1 MGGIFYSR
9 QRKWQQL
16 PFGNEEGPLKRKKKI
31 LTLPSVIVLCIF
43 AILPLL
49 IMLGYSFQSDS
60 GTTGITLENYT
71 DFFTKS
77 VYLKLTSRTIINS
90 LAVTVISLIISYPL
104 AYFMAKKF
112 KGMKNIIM
120 ILIIIP
126 FFTNQLVRVYSWL
139 VFLQDGGVLNS
150 FLQSI
155 GLIDGSLGILFTRA
169 AVVIG
174 LIHAFFP
181 YMVIT
186 IYLALE
192 RVDNSLLEASSSL
205 GATKVRTFFQV
216 VLPLSMPGVITG
228 IMIVFVPCLG
238 TFVEPRILGGVDGT
252 VIGTVIEDQFFE
264 IYGWNF
270 GAAIAF
276 VLFAMVIISMTGLSR
291 IGRRYDNE

>member
-1 MGGIFYSR
+1 M
-9 QRKWQQL
+9 
-16 PFGNEEGPLKRKKKI
+16 KRKKKI
-31 LTLPSVIVLCIF
+31 LTLPSVFVLCIF

-77 VYLKLTSRTIINS
+77 VYLKLTSRTIFNS

-112 KGMKNIIM
+112 KGLKNIIM

-139 VFLQDGGVLNS
+139 IFLQDGGVLNS

-155 GLIDGSLGILFTRA
+155 GLIDGSLGILFTQG

-205 GATKVRTFFQV
+205 GASKVRTFFQV

-276 VLFAMVIISMTGLSR
+276 VLFAMVIISMTGLSK

>member
-1 MGGIFYSR
+1 M
-9 QRKWQQL
+9 KH
-16 PFGNEEGPLKRKKKI
+16 KKKL
-31 LTLPSVIVLCIF
+31 LTFPSIIVLIVF
-43 AILPLL
+43 AIFPLL
-49 IMLGYSFQSDS
+49 IMLVYSFQSDS
-60 GTTGITLENYT
+60 GTAGITLENYT
-71 DFFTKS
+71 RFFSKS
-77 VYLKLTSRTIINS
+77 LYLKLTFRTIVNS
-90 LAVTVISLIISYPL
+90 LSVTVISLVISYPL

-112 KGMKNIIM
+112 KGFKNIVM

-139 VFLQDGGVLNS
+139 IFLQDGGVLDT
-150 FLQSI
+150 FLQSAGI
-155 GLIDGSLGILFTRA
+155 TKSSLGILFTQG

-174 LIHAFFP
+174 LVHAFFP

-192 RVDNSLLEASSSL
+192 RVENSLLEASSSL
-205 GATKVRTFFQV
+205 GASKLRTFFQV
-216 VLPLSMPGVITG
+216 VLPLSMPGVVTG

-238 TFVEPRILGGVDGT
+238 TFVEPRILGGVNGT

-264 IYGWNF
+264 IFGWNF

-276 VLFAMVIISMTGLSR
+276 VLFAMVVISMAALSR

>member
-1 MGGIFYSR
+1 MNR
-9 QRKWQQL
+9 
-16 PFGNEEGPLKRKKKI
+16 KRKL
-31 LTLPSVIVLCIF
+31 LTFPSVVVLIGF
-43 AILPLL
+43 AIVPLL
-49 IMLGYSFQSDS
+49 IMFVYSFQSDS
-60 GTTGITLENYT
+60 GTTGITMENYT
-71 DFFTKS
+71 QFFTKS
-77 VYLKLTSRTIINS
+77 VYLKLTFRTIVNS
-90 LAVTVISLIISYPL
+90 LAVTSISLVISYPL

-112 KGMKNIIM
+112 KGFKNILM
-120 ILIIIP
+120 MLIIIP

-139 VFLQDGGVLNS
+139 VFLQDGGVFDN
-150 FLQSI
+150 FLQAT
-155 GLIDGSLGILFTRA
+155 GLTHGSLGILFTQG
-169 AVVIG
+169 AVIIG
-174 LIHAFFP
+174 LVHAFFP

-205 GATKVRTFFQV
+205 GASKISTFFKV
-216 VLPLSMPGVITG
+216 VLPLSMPGVVTG

-238 TFVEPRILGGVDGT
+238 TFVEPRILGGVNGT

-276 VLFAMVIISMTGLSR
+276 ILFAMVIVSMAGLSR

>member
-1 MGGIFYSR
+1 
-9 QRKWQQL
+9 
-16 PFGNEEGPLKRKKKI
+16 LKTKKKI
-31 LTLPSVIVLCIF
+31 LTLPSVIVLCVF

-77 VYLKLTSRTIINS
+77 VYLKLTSRTIFNS

-139 VFLQDGGVLNS
+139 IFLQDGGVLNS

-155 GLIDGSLGILFTRA
+155 GLVDGSLGILFTRA

-205 GATKVRTFFQV
+205 GASKVRTFFQV

>member
-1 MGGIFYSR
+1 M
-9 QRKWQQL
+9 
-16 PFGNEEGPLKRKKKI
+16 KRKKKL
-31 LTLPSVIVLCIF
+31 LTLPSIMVLGVF
-43 AILPLL
+43 AIVPL
-49 IMLGYSFQSDS
+49 ITMLVYSFQSDS
-60 GTTGITLENYT
+60 GSAGVTVENYT
-71 DFFTKS
+71 NFFLKG
-77 VYLKLTSRTIINS
+77 VYLKLTYRTIINS
-90 LAVTVISLIISYPL
+90 LAVTFISLIISYPL

-112 KGMKNIIM
+112 KGLKNIVM
-120 ILIIIP
+120 ILILIP

-139 VFLQDGGVLNS
+139 IFLQDGGVLNS
-150 FLQSI
+150 FLQSV
-155 GLIDGSLGILFTRA
+155 GLIEGSLGILFTQG

-174 LIHAFFP
+174 LVHAFFP

-205 GATKVRTFFQV
+205 GASKVRTFFKV
-216 VLPLSMPGVITG
+216 VLPLSMPGVVTG

-238 TFVEPRILGGVDGT
+238 TFVEPRILGGVNGT

-276 VLFAMVIISMTGLSR
+276 VLFAMVIISMAGLNR

>member
-1 MGGIFYSR
+1 M
-9 QRKWQQL
+9 
-16 PFGNEEGPLKRKKKI
+16 
-31 LTLPSVIVLCIF
+31 PSVVVLCAF

-60 GTTGITLENYT
+60 GTAGITLENYA

-77 VYLKLTSRTIINS
+77 VYLKLTWRTVFNS

-139 VFLQDGGVLNS
+139 IFLQDGGVLNS
-150 FLQSI
+150 FLQSA
-155 GLIDGSLGILFTRA
+155 GLVDGSLGLLFTRG
-169 AVVIG
+169 AVIIG

-205 GATKVRTFFQV
+205 GASKAGTFFRV

-276 VLFAMVIISMTGLSR
+276 VLFALVIISMTGLSR

>member
-1 MGGIFYSR
+1 
-9 QRKWQQL
+9 
-16 PFGNEEGPLKRKKKI
+16 LKSKKKI
-31 LTLPSVIVLCIF
+31 LTLPSVIVLCVF

-49 IMLGYSFQSDS
+49 IMLGYSFKSDS
-60 GTTGITLENYT
+60 GAAGITLENYAN
-71 DFFTKS
+71 FFLKS
-77 VYLKLTSRTIINS
+77 VYLKLTWRTVFNS
-90 LAVTVISLIISYPL
+90 LAVTVISLVISYPL
-104 AYFMAKKF
+104 AYFMAKRF
-112 KGMKNIIM
+112 KGLKNIIM

-139 VFLQDGGVLNS
+139 IFLQDGGVFNT
-150 FLQSI
+150 FLQKI
-155 GLIDGSLGILFTRA
+155 GLVEGSLGLLFTQS

-174 LIHAFFP
+174 LVHAFFP

-205 GATKVRTFFQV
+205 GASKVRTFFRV
-216 VLPLSMPGVITG
+216 ILPLSMPGVVTG

-238 TFVEPRILGGVDGT
+238 TFVEPRILGGVNGT

-276 VLFAMVIISMTGLSR
+276 VLFAMVIVSMTALSR
-291 IGRRYDNE
+291 IGRRYDNQ